1 MPPGTVECRPDLGLA
16 EPSLLR
22 RWISDVNVSHVMLTQ
37 EKATISPEQTLRLAW
52 SRMDDLAVSGLAVVE
67 AGAYAG
73 VISRWEIALQ
83 AIAGHD
89 IDQVEVRQAMIQPPP
104 LKPDD
109 PVDHAV
115 EVLMHQRQRVLPVVD
130 HGNYAGLVTWEQ
142 VDTFVA
148 DILALD
154 SQNPR
159 LHLALM
165 NAPGQLARLLKVLA
179 EAGANVLSLFI
190 SNPRVADLSHVVVKI
205 DAAHA
210 KKAVQALHEHGFS
223 VID

>member
-1 MPPGTVECRPDLGLA
+1 M
-16 EPSLLR
+16 
-22 RWISDVNVSHVMLTQ
+22 NVSHVMLT
-37 EKATISPEQTLRLAW
+37 EPKATIGPDETLRRAW
-52 SRMDDLAVSGLAVVE
+52 GQMDELAVSGLAVLE
-67 AGAYAG
+67 AGSYAG

-83 AIAGHD
+83 AVAGRD
-89 IDQVEVRQAMIQPPP
+89 LAEVQVRQAMIQPQP

-115 EVLMHQRQRVLPVVD
+115 EVLMHQRQRVLPVLE
-130 HGNYAGLVTWEQ
+130 HGAYAGLVTWEQ
-142 VDTFVA
+142 VDHFVA

-154 SQNPR
+154 GQNPR

-190 SNPRVADLSHVVVKI
+190 SNPRVTDLSHVVVKI
-205 DAAHA
+205 DPEHA
-210 KKAVQALHEHGFS
+210 QQASKALHEHGFS

>member
-1 MPPGTVECRPDLGLA
+1 M
-16 EPSLLR
+16 
-22 RWISDVNVSHVMLTQ
+22 NVSHVMLTQ
-37 EKATISPEQTLRLAW
+37 ERATIGPEQTLRLAW
-52 SRMDDLAVSGLAVVE
+52 SRMDDLSVSGLAVIE

-83 AIAGHD
+83 AIAGQD
-89 IDQVEVRQAMIQPPP
+89 LDQVEVRQAMIQPQP
-104 LKPDD
+104 LKTGD

-130 HGNYAGLVTWEQ
+130 YDNRYAGLVTWEQ
-142 VDTFVA
+142 VDHFVA

-165 NAPGQLARLLKVLA
+165 NAPGQLARLLRVLA
-179 EAGANVLSLFI
+179 ESGANVLSLFI

-210 KKAVQALHEHGFS
+210 KGAVQALHAHGFS

>member
-1 MPPGTVECRPDLGLA
+1 
-16 EPSLLR
+16 
-22 RWISDVNVSHVMLTQ
+22 MLTQ
-37 EKATISPEQTLRLAW
+37 EKATIGPEQTLRLAW
-52 SRMDDLAVSGLAVVE
+52 SRMDDLAVSGLAVIE
-67 AGAYAG
+67 DGSYAG

-89 IDQVEVRQAMIQPPP
+89 LDQVEVRQAMIQPQP

-130 HGNYAGLVTWEQ
+130 HGKYAGLVTWEQ
-142 VDTFVA
+142 VDHFVA

-179 EAGANVLSLFI
+179 ETGPMCSRCSSATRGWLICRMS
-190 SNPRVADLSHVVVKI
+190 S
-205 DAAHA
+205 
-210 KKAVQALHEHGFS
+210 
-223 VID
+223 

>member
-1 MPPGTVECRPDLGLA
+1 M
-16 EPSLLR
+16 
-22 RWISDVNVSHVMLTQ
+22 NVSHVMLT
-37 EKATISPEQTLRLAW
+37 EPKATIGPDETLRRAW
-52 SRMDDLAVSGLAVVE
+52 GQMDELAVSGLAVLE
-67 AGAYAG
+67 AGSYAG

-83 AIAGHD
+83 AVAGRD
-89 IDQVEVRQAMIQPPP
+89 LTEVEVRQAMIQPQP

-115 EVLMHQRQRVLPVVD
+115 EVLMHQRQRVLPVLER
-130 HGNYAGLVTWEQ
+130 GAYAGLVTWEQ
-142 VDTFVA
+142 VDHFVA

-154 SQNPR
+154 GQNPR

-190 SNPRVADLSHVVVKI
+190 SNPRVTDLSHVVVKI
-205 DAAHA
+205 DPEHAQKAAR
-210 KKAVQALHEHGFS
+210 ALHEHGFS